1 MPAPLARPEHCD
13 HLHSDCDGLDGLDDI
28 DHVDAGA
35 DGDVHLEEDVVDG
48 GCVELCGVARPVAL
62 HVVDLH
68 AVSIRA
74 LRQGGVGLGWQF
86 EMFSKRNVN
95 SLTL

>member
-13 HLHSDCDGLDGLDDI
+13 HLHSDCDGLDDI

-48 GCVELCGVARPVAL
+48 GCVKLCGVAGAVAL

-74 LRQGGVGLGWQF
+74 LRQGGLGLGW
-86 EMFSKRNVN
+86 
-95 SLTL
+95 

>member
-13 HLHSDCDGLDGLDDI
+13 HLHSDCHGLDDI

-74 LRQGGVGLGWQF
+74 LRQGVGLG
-86 EMFSKRNVN
+86 FSKRNVN